1 MCAAKESWR
10 DPGNVYSYMSASA
23 VAQSLIHQL
32 EIGAG
37 ESLTGIYFND
47 SDHFV
52 AFTDKAFYWVRK
64 EREVICRY
72 SSILRTKLP
81 DDAQDVSDER
91 AIEVVLKNGDFIFL
105 PVFNDSDGV
114 EDIYFISRMLNRLIT
129 ASINI
134 QSLEDMIARLNAA
147 YEDYKL
153 NPASWRTPMPTQY
166 FESVIAYLYTC
177 LDQCSKGEPILNLS
191 PEQNL
196 RIDQPQTWQLI
207 AEVLLAPKTFDPAT
221 KKHQTEGDGED

>member
-1 MCAAKESWR
+1 MSAEKESWR

-23 VAQSLIHQL
+23 VAQSLIQQL

-47 SDHFV
+47 SDHFI

-64 EREVICRY
+64 EREVICPY
-72 SSILRTKLP
+72 STIQRTKLP

-105 PVFNDSDGV
+105 PIFNDSDGI
-114 EDIYFISRMLNRLIT
+114 EDIYCISRMLNHLINL
-129 ASINI
+129 SINI
-134 QSLEDMIARLNAA
+134 QSLEDMIAKLNAA

-153 NPASWRTPMPTQY
+153 NPNSWKTPMPVEY
-166 FESVIAYLYTC
+166 FESVIAYLYAC
-177 LDQCSKGEPILNLS
+177 LDKCAKGETYLGVS
-191 PEQNL
+191 QEQNL
-196 RIDQPQTWQLI
+196 SINQPKTWQLI
-207 AEVLLAPKTFDPAT
+207 AEILLAPKTFDPAT
-221 KKHQTEGDGED
+221 KLHHTRGDE